1 MQYDGHNVDPM
12 LRLRE
17 LESVTRLELAELVAS
32 IRLEPCMGV
41 VGPAAAA
48 RLG

>member
-1 MQYDGHNVDPM
+1 MQYDGHDVDPM

-32 IRLEPCMGV
+32 IRLEPCVGV

-48 RLG
+48 LLG